1 MNDPLRLMIKRTFEL
16 GGIEVT
22 AAIYR
27 ASGLVLWHKCDLL
40 PTSLLRFFQSVSGPN
55 ADIRKSPSLSTR
67 QTSFRD

>member
-27 ASGLVLWHKCDLL
+27 ASGLVLKA
-40 PTSLLRFFQSVSGPN
+40 QM
-55 ADIRKSPSLSTR
+55 
-67 QTSFRD
+67 

>member
-27 ASGLVLWHKCDLL
+27 HTKIAESEHKADLV
-40 PTSLLRFFQSVSGPN
+40 S
-55 ADIRKSPSLSTR
+55 
-67 QTSFRD
+67 